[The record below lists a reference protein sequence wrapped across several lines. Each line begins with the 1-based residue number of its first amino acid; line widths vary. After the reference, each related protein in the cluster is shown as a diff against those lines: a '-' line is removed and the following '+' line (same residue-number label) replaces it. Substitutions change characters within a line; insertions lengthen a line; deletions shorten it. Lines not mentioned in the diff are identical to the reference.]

1 MQQAQVETVTEN
13 LEQVARDVGYRWGA
27 RLKAQYLA
35 SDQTIGS
42 WPGTLDEAR
51 RLIDAAVGRR
61 VADDQRELL
70 ALLAERGARRAW
82 HSTDRG
88 IAVFE

>member
-1 MQQAQVETVTEN
+1 MQQAQVETEN

-35 SDQTIGS
+35 SEQTIGS

-61 VADDQRELL
+61 VADDERELL

-82 HSTDRG
+82 HSSDHG
-88 IAVFE
+88 VVVFE